1 MLSLRTAISSGLI
14 ALTIAGTTIA
24 TASQANAHDHDHDHF
39 WPGLATGL
47 VGGAIVGGALSQPR
61 YYAPPDYYG
70 PAYRPYVAV
79 NTYPRCHTV
88 WRQNAWGDQYRARVC
103 S

>member
-1 MLSLRTAISSGLI
+1 MFSLRTAITTGLV
-14 ALTIAGTTIA
+14 ALTLAGTTLA
-24 TASQANAHDHDHDHF
+24 TTADANAHDRF

-61 YYAPPDYYG
+61 YYAPPAYYRL
-70 PAYRPYVAV
+70 AYRPYVVV

>member
-1 MLSLRTAISSGLI
+1 MFSLRTAISTGLI

-24 TASQANAHDHDHDHF
+24 TASEANAHDRF

-61 YYAPPDYYG
+61 YYAPPSYYA
-70 PAYRPYVAV
+70 PAYRPYYVGGGY
-79 NTYPRCHTV
+79 YPRCHIV
-88 WRQNAWGDQYRARVC
+88 WRQDRWGDQYRTRVC
-103 S
+103 N

>member
-24 TASQANAHDHDHDHF
+24 TASQANAHDHDHF
-39 WPGLATGL
+39 WPGLATGF

-61 YYAPPDYYG
+61 YYAPPAYYA
-70 PAYRPYVAV
+70 PVYRPYYVGGG
-79 NTYPRCHTV
+79 YPRCHV
-88 WRQNAWGDQYRARVC
+88 AWRQNRWGDQYRVRVC